1 MMSSVYRSN
10 VNGPEPV
17 SEMNEYIGV
26 KWYE

>member
-1 MMSSVYRSN
+1 MMSSVYRSS

-17 SEMNEYIGV
+17 REMNEYIGV